1 MKRIAFSLVLF
12 AVSSAAIAAGNEPVL
27 RTSIVQLL
35 ANPEKFEGK
44 LIEVRGFVRIEFEG
58 DAIYLHKEDYEHG
71 LYSNGMWLGTSECKR
86 LDGTRFDVGY
96 AMVVGRYTSK
106 RRGHMGLWS
115 GAIEEVQSCIKWPPH
130 RRDT

>member
-1 MKRIAFSLVLF
+1 MKRIAFGLVL
-12 AVSSAAIAAGNEPVL
+12 AALSSVAIAAGDEAVH

-44 LIEVRGFVRIEFEG
+44 LVNVQGFVRLEFEG

-71 LYSNGMWLGTSECKR
+71 LYSNGMWLGASECKR
-86 LDGTRFDVGY
+86 IDGTTFDAGY
-96 AMVVGRYTSK
+96 AMVVGRYTSQ
-106 RRGHMGLWS
+106 RRGHMGLWP